1 MGVESGYAR
10 CDPPELHE
18 KSLRFV
24 VPVGWDESPVR
35 AKREGHQS
43 ARFNARELRALV
55 QVNMHAAPITIAKAK
70 TPIAT
75 IEPAIMMNQA
85 HMTATDAQSTIAS
98 AAQRGKTPKVRKVKC
113 IAHR

>member
-1 MGVESGYAR
+1 M
-10 CDPPELHE
+10 
-18 KSLRFV
+18 V

-43 ARFNARELRALV
+43 AGELRALV
-55 QVNMHAAPITIAKAK
+55 QVNLHAAPITIAKAK

-85 HMTATDAQSTIAS
+85 HMTATDAHR
-98 AAQRGKTPKVRKVKC
+98 RGKTPKVRKVKC